1 MKEALLYAS
10 AFIIEDDLMWFV
22 PIRYNYLCCYNFTTE
37 KVEKKFRLPEGNYYP
52 RMYDNI
58 LSYERKLYLIPFNG
72 SSVLIFD
79 KETEDFQQIST
90 VPFDSIKYKFCA
102 ATIYQNIL
110 YMFPERVAAEIEK
123 PYVVV
128 RVDLTEVEGVQA
140 VELDVPVAPAG
151 KPYYEVFDRQYF
163 VTEDFVYILLQRT
176 NKVLEYSLEKNT
188 TKIYEVGGSEN
199 RYATMYMEGETFYF
213 IDQDGDVTVWDK
225 VKNKI
230 SKYKN
235 EIPGYAVEKKE
246 LFAAF
251 SASFKY
257 GDSIYFVPRFANKV
271 VRFDCKTNLIE
282 DIFLSK
288 EIILHKAFIDKS
300 WDLGNF
306 LHCFYQ
312 DNKIFM
318 WNLFSCKFYCVNLNQ
333 KNYSDCLINTIF
345 TYDEMLYL
353 NDEYKGKNIN
363 RYVEDIDCY
372 LCLDFYIAKI
382 LMHRYEHKE
391 NTGYDIG
398 RRIYMSL

>member
-10 AFIIEDDLMWFV
+10 TFIIEDDLMWFV

-58 LSYERKLYLIPFNG
+58 LSHERKLYLIPFNG

-79 KETEDFQQIST
+79 KETEVFQQIST

-110 YMFPERVAAEIEK
+110 YMFPERVAADVEN
-123 PYVVV
+123 PYFVV
-128 RVDLTEVEGVQA
+128 RVDLTEKENVQV
-140 VELDVPVAPAG
+140 VELDVPVTPAG

-176 NKVLEYSLEKNT
+176 NRVLEYSLEENT
-188 TKIYEVGGSEN
+188 TKIYEVDGSEN
-199 RYATMYMEGETFYF
+199 RYATMYMDGDIFYF
-213 IDQDGDVTVWDK
+213 IDQEGDVTVWDK

-251 SASFKY
+251 SSAFKY
-257 GDSIYFVPRFANKV
+257 EDAVYFIPRYANKV
-271 VRFDCKTNLIE
+271 IMFMKNEVREAEFLNKVIVLDAQFEAWDYYLHFVLNE
-282 DIFLSK
+282 DELYLWNRRNYK
-288 EIILHKAFIDKS
+288 YYIIDLQNKKCIDKWRTAS
-300 WDLGNF
+300 FSNEELRCLYEEFNENQWNDDKEDEVLYWKLEFF
-306 LHCFYQ
+306 LKMLQ
-312 DNKIFM
+312 SQEN
-318 WNLFSCKFYCVNLNQ
+318 
-333 KNYSDCLINTIF
+333 
-345 TYDEMLYL
+345 EMRKSSIV
-353 NDEYKGKNIN
+353 DDIGK
-363 RYVEDIDCY
+363 
-372 LCLDFYIAKI
+372 KI
-382 LMHRYEHKE
+382 LKIE
-391 NTGYDIG
+391 T
-398 RRIYMSL
+398 S